1 MRETDVAV
9 IGGGIIGL
17 ATAWQIS
24 RAQPDLDIS
33 VLEKERELASHQT
46 GRNSGVIHSGIYYPP
61 GSLKAVNC
69 REGKIALQAFCDDAG
84 IEYDICGKVIVAVD
98 DSQLKRLNDLY
109 LRGQENQVQCRMIN
123 REQLVE
129 LEPFV
134 NGIAAIHVN
143 ETGIVDFRQ
152 VAWKLAQ
159 QVCESG
165 NSVKTESE
173 VKSIECRTRQTILE
187 TNLETVQAR
196 LVINCAGLHS
206 DRIGQMLGAE
216 SAARIV
222 PFRGEY
228 FTIRPTRSN
237 LCRNL
242 IYPVPD
248 PRFPFLGVHFTRM
261 MDGTVHCGPNAVLA
275 LAREGYRKTDW
286 QLRDMR
292 DSLLYRGFWR
302 LASRHAWTGLGEIWR
317 SVRKPAFVSAL
328 QQLIPEIVAD
338 DLVPAPPGIRAQA
351 LLPDGKLVDDFL
363 IDEMPHAISVVNAP
377 SPAATAAL
385 NIGKLIADRA
395 LARFR

>member
-1 MRETDVAV
+1 MRETDIAV

-17 ATAWQIS
+17 ATAWQIA
-24 RAQPDLDIS
+24 RARPQLDIT

-46 GRNSGVIHSGIYYPP
+46 GRNSGVIHSGIYYKP

-69 REGKIALQAFCDDAG
+69 REGKLALQAFCDEFG

-98 DSQLKRLNDLY
+98 ESEIKRLNDLY
-109 LRGQENQVQCRMIN
+109 ARGQENQVNCRLIN
-123 REQLVE
+123 RERLLE
-129 LEPFV
+129 LEPHV
-134 NGIAAIHVN
+134 NGIAAIEVL
-143 ETGIVDFRQ
+143 ETGIVDYRQ

-159 QVCESG
+159 QICRMD
-165 NSVKTESE
+165 NTVKTESG
-173 VKSIECRTRQTILE
+173 VLRVDRRSRHTLLE
-187 TNLETVQAR
+187 TDSETWQAR

-206 DRIGQMLGAE
+206 DRVGHMLGSQ

-228 FTIRPTRSN
+228 FTICASRAR

-261 MDGTVHCGPNAVLA
+261 MDGSVHCGPNAVLA
-275 LAREGYRKTDW
+275 LAREGYAKTAW

-302 LASRHAWTGLGEIWR
+302 LAGRHAWTGLGEVYR
-317 SVRKPAFVSAL
+317 SLRKRAFVAAL
-328 QQLIPEIVAD
+328 QRLVPEVRAD
-338 DLVPAPPGIRAQA
+338 DLVPATPGIRAQA
-351 LLPDGKLVDDFL
+351 LLPNGQLVDDFL

-377 SPAATAAL
+377 SPAATASL

-395 LARFR
+395 LARFC